1 MEREFTEFEI
11 IDSMYSQPGFVEG
24 LIAQIGKIVNSKVDF
39 ETNLVTFYG
48 WNKNCSFDLRL
59 IEKTL
64 REKKEKLKAV
74 SFR

>member
-11 IDSMYSQPGFVEG
+11 IDCMYSQPGFVEG

-39 ETNLVTFYG
+39 ETGLVTFYG
-48 WNKNCSFDLRL
+48 WQKNCSFDLKV

-64 REKKEKLKAV
+64 QEKKEKLKGV